1 MKICAVILYA
11 ITWIFCFISMYVFK
25 LTVGENIIATT
36 KIRNNYGAIQSF
48 ISQFCD
54 SNIGLSLLLLV
65 KLSLLILFTSFLI
78 SVLYFFFVMALIQ
91 SYCSSIAIA
100 KRLWLLFGNALKN
113 IKERQLRA
121 ITIWEAIQ
129 KRSHEPIY
137 KTYIKFKQRD

>member
-54 SNIGLSLLLLV
+54 SSIGLSLLLLV

-100 KRLWLLFGNALKN
+100 KRLWLLFANALKN